1 MKNLLNLEILKTNK
15 TLSTKELMA
24 FRLKFI
30 PFLDID
36 GIASLCLEAE
46 YLYIEFN
53 QKKFNIDSFKR
64 ILTDTGFPLELEY
77 KLVS

>member
-1 MKNLLNLEILKTNK
+1 MKNSLNLKVLKTNK
-15 TLSTKELMA
+15 ILSTKEQNA
-24 FRLKFI
+24 FRLKFK
-30 PFLDID
+30 PLVEQD
-36 GIASLCLEAE
+36 GVISLCLEAK

-53 QKKFNIDSFKR
+53 PKKFNIDSFKR